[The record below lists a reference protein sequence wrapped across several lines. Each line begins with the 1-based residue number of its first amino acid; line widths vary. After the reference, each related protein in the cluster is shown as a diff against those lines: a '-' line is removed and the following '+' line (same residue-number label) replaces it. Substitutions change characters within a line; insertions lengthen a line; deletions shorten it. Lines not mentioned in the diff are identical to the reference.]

1 MSTFTE
7 PWSIEEGTHMGKVD
21 IFLEVPRAG
30 LKRKIK
36 GDLKVMPMSHSL
48 RWERWWT
55 CWDGSVLKRGGQSGS
70 FCPYALY
77 LIIGGSRGWGW
88 TKISDT

>member
-1 MSTFTE
+1 
-7 PWSIEEGTHMGKVD
+7 MGKVD

-48 RWERWWT
+48 RWERWWI
-55 CWDGSVLKRGGQSGS
+55 CWDGS
-70 FCPYALY
+70 
-77 LIIGGSRGWGW
+77 
-88 TKISDT
+88 